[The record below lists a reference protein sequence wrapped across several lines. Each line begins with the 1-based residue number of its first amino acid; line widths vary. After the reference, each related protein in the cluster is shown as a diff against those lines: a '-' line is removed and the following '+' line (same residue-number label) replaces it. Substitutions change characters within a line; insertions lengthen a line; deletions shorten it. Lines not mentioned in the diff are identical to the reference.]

1 LQFSHTPKRLKVSV
15 SATCDLQEIPNCW
28 QRSERNPVAPEAPP
42 SNAWNSWVMLCCRWG
57 MKLERTRNDSKSC
70 RYIVYLIYIDKHT
83 QYVCVYMYIY
93 IYISYKDAQY
103 RYCVVM
109 TSLHYIFI
117 CIHGA
122 NLTKALSFP
131 YIPTIQQFLS
141 PFFCQWLI
149 HQVMAN
155 WHVMQVLALD
165 LRKGLSLETPN
176 NSIKDTKKQSIQ
188 GVFRL

>member
-1 LQFSHTPKRLKVSV
+1 
-15 SATCDLQEIPNCW
+15 
-28 QRSERNPVAPEAPP
+28 
-42 SNAWNSWVMLCCRWG
+42 
-57 MKLERTRNDSKSC
+57 
-70 RYIVYLIYIDKHT
+70 
-83 QYVCVYMYIY
+83 
-93 IYISYKDAQY
+93 
-103 RYCVVM
+103 M

-188 GVFRL
+188 GVFRLWWRWTVRSSVDFMLILNLWVLADEGWWWNMMMWKKRQAVVSPCFTRYTDVYLYIYMYTYTISRLYMLKSNAAIEHPSSSSRKIGTS